1 MPIATVAGLSIGA
14 SLIGGY
20 EQNKAAQDAAGQSAQ
35 ASANALAEQGRQFNI
50 GQSNLAPYRQAGYGA
65 LNYLTGALL
74 PAGAYSSQQVQ
85 QTPQAASPMQ
95 PMSGGGGLL
104 SGLANQVYQ
113 STQSKQATQPAQPA
127 QQKFNPY
134 GTYQGIPTFQP
145 GDYQQSPGYQWQYQQ
160 GLNALNN
167 QAAAGGMRLSGRAL
181 KAAEQYGQGLA
192 NQDYGQW
199 YQRQLQAHQQN
210 QQDYQNYLSRIY
222 QLAGL
227 GSGAVNT
234 GVTAG
239 QNYANAAGNIQMQNA
254 QTQGQLGMYGAAGLN
269 NALQAGLGNYL
280 AYGAYQNALG

>member
-14 SLIGGY
+14 SLLGGY

-35 ASANALAEQGRQFNI
+35 ASANALAEQRRQFNI
-50 GQSNLAPYRQAGYGA
+50 GQQNLAPYLGAGRQA
-65 LNYLTGALL
+65 LNYLGSNIYGGA
-74 PAGAYSSQQVQ
+74 
-85 QTPQAASPMQ
+85 
-95 PMSGGGGLL
+95 
-104 SGLANQVYQ
+104 
-113 STQSKQATQPAQPA
+113 
-127 QQKFNPY
+127 
-134 GTYQGIPTFQP
+134 PTFQP
-145 GDYQQSPGYQWQYQQ
+145 GQYQESPGYQFQLQQ
-160 GLNALNN
+160 GQKALTN
-167 QAAAGGMRLSGRAL
+167 QLSAAGMRGSGRAL
-181 KAAEQYGQGLA
+181 QAAERFGQGLA
-192 NQDYGQW
+192 NQDYNQW